1 MCCMGVEPCVC
12 GSGGEQPEL
21 CTFVVAEG
29 EVEVPGGGR
38 GQGEVEAVSAGRL
51 VPVHRAD
58 GLDQLKQTDGQKSQ
72 FNLINVAFCSL
83 LSLHPN
89 TLAKG

>member
-1 MCCMGVEPCVC
+1 MRVGGVKQ
-12 GSGGEQPEL
+12 SEL
-21 CTFVVAEG
+21 CTFVVTEG
-29 EVEVPGGGR
+29 EVQVPGRRR
-38 GQGEVEAVSAGRL
+38 GQGEVEAVSAGWL
-51 VPVHRAD
+51 VFIHRAD
-58 GLDQLKQTDGQKSQ
+58 GLDQLKQTDGQKSE